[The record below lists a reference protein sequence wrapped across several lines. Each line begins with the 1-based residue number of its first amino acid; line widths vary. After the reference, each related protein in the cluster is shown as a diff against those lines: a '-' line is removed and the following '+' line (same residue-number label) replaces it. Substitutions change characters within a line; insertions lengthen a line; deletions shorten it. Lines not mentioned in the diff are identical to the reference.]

1 MLICTIKLFHF
12 FFPSDS
18 DGFGLSG
25 REKGNEKKESELAWI
40 IFQTMTIKT
49 TNVEGF
55 LLYTVF
61 FTATNML

>member
-25 REKGNEKKESELAWI
+25 REKGNGKKEPESAWI
-40 IFQTMTIKT
+40 IFQTMTIKST
-49 TNVEGF
+49 DAEGF
-55 LLYTVF
+55 LFYTVF